1 MLSTLSITAEMSSLR
16 YQSTALSLA
25 TDIQLPRPTPEN
37 TTNTV
42 PSTANDV
49 VDISTSARD
58 SRHASALEH
67 RGKIRNNDKQERQ
80 LDLLR
85 DILRQ
90 ITGEEPDKLVKGDHH
105 RRPLQSPEPQAVAT
119 DAPVSS
125 LTMNATESEVEQF
138 AFSFAGT
145 IATAD
150 GKTVAFSME
159 LSVDRASLSNQTLA
173 VANGQNGALAV
184 NYQGTSAE
192 LTSSSFSFTLGT
204 EGDPIN
210 GSGQFQVDD
219 ALHEIS
225 HAARPL
231 LRDALRQSG
240 MGDLWH
246 DASQLL
252 NAIA

>member
-1 MLSTLSITAEMSSLR
+1 MSSTFSIAAEMSSLR

-25 TDIQLPRPTPEN
+25 TNIQPASNTPAN
-37 TTNTV
+37 MASHPPSSTNDFV
-42 PSTANDV
+42 G
-49 VDISTSARD
+49 ISASARD
-58 SRHASALEH
+58 SHHASALEH
-67 RGKIRNNDKQERQ
+67 SGKARDAGKEQRQ

-90 ITGEEPDKLVKGDHH
+90 ITGEEPDKLVKGEH
-105 RRPLQSPEPQAVAT
+105 RQPQQSPEPQAVVT

-125 LTMNATESEVEQF
+125 LTMSASALEVEQF

-150 GKTVAFSME
+150 GKTVSFSME
-159 LSVDRASLSNQTLA
+159 LAVDRASFSNQTLA
-173 VANGQNGALAV
+173 IADGQNGALAV
-184 NYQGTSAE
+184 NYQGSSAE
-192 LTSSSFSFTLGT
+192 LTSSSFSFSLAT

-210 GSGQFQVDD
+210 GSGRLLVDD
-219 ALHEIS
+219 ALHDIS

-240 MGDLWH
+240 MGDMWH
-246 DASQLL
+246 EASQML